1 MCHCFKD
8 SHCVKVKM
16 HRHRY
21 FLKNVL
27 LLQRNLVSER
37 YFISN
42 FLGVRQRIKRN
53 GTVTN
58 IHDTDPRV
66 ICLPNFNSR
75 QQIIAFWDSFT
86 NPWRYFT
93 GSVLLN
99 HIAFDGETTVQIV
112 HVSTPVVLTST
123 QSFNKFILINLENQ
137 KSQAY
142 LYQI

>member
-1 MCHCFKD
+1 M
-8 SHCVKVKM
+8 
-16 HRHRY
+16 
-21 FLKNVL
+21 
-27 LLQRNLVSER
+27 
-37 YFISN
+37 
-42 FLGVRQRIKRN
+42 GVRQRIKRN

-99 HIAFDGETTVQIV
+99 HTAFDETTVQSV
-112 HVSTPVVLTST
+112 HASTLVVLTST
-123 QSFNKFILINLENQ
+123 QSFNKFILMIFE
-137 KSQAY
+137 KSEK
-142 LYQI
+142 